1 MNEYKGSLDAS
12 GKRFAL
18 VAGRFN
24 ESFTGNLVNGAV
36 DCLGRLGA
44 DEDDV
49 DIYWVPGSFE
59 LAHAARG
66 AATSGRYD
74 AVIALGVLIRGST
87 PHFDLVAGETVR
99 GLGAIGRDTG
109 VPTVFGVVT
118 ADTLEQAA
126 ERCGS
131 KMGNRGWDAAQA
143 AVEMVNL
150 GEASGGWGAGHE
162 HAHDHAHAHEEP
174 EAAPARA
181 PKRGGRGRATAGG
194 KRDGSR

>member
-12 GKRFAL
+12 GKRFA
-18 VAGRFN
+18 VIAGRFN

-44 DEDDV
+44 DEEEV
-49 DIYWVPGSFE
+49 DLYWVPGSFE

-87 PHFDLVAGETVR
+87 PHFDLVAGETIR
-99 GLGAIGRDTG
+99 GLSAVGRDTG
-109 VPTVFGVVT
+109 VPTMFGVVT

-131 KMGNRGWDAAQA
+131 KMGNRGWDAASA

-150 GEASGGWGAGHE
+150 GEAFGGWGSPAAE
-162 HAHDHAHAHEEP
+162 EPVHAHA
-174 EAAPARA
+174 EAAPAKSA
-181 PKRGGRGRATAGG
+181 KRGGRRRATTGG